1 MIGTSRMY
9 SSLDAGAPKLLKNN
23 PGSLIGVL
31 DKVLVTGYGDKESLN
46 WDVVYRDGN
55 VCSYRPKEGSRMCLQ
70 IIDEGSTSNLAFA
83 YSWENL
89 FSVNTGL
96 HRVPTDSNCTQI
108 ITHLG
113 TTAAPEANIECP
125 WIIIGDEIG
134 FYLLLKCCTGPG
146 SYTNLYNKV
155 SMAYFGNCIVLG
167 EVGFASSYNWAQV
180 TYTRS
185 NTLTFTFMRNP
196 RTQAVGAIESGSAIN
211 WGTSASASSP
221 NIEGVGNTTVCSI
234 AGVQGYEPIYTI
246 TSNNVYE
253 ITLPGL
259 FAPIRPTGNS
269 EYRLGEEWFEQID
282 KNNKLYC
289 VPIVTFN
296 YTPPEK
302 CRMAF
307 LIGDKF
313 RHVF

>member
-9 SSLDAGAPKLLKNN
+9 SSLDADAPRLLKNN
-23 PGSLIGVL
+23 PGSLIRVL
-31 DKVLVTGYGDKESLN
+31 NKVLVTGYGDKEPLN
-46 WDVVYRDGN
+46 WDIVYTEGN
-55 VCSYRPKEGSRMCLQ
+55 ICSYRPKEGSRMCLQ
-70 IIDEGSTSNLAFA
+70 IIDEGSTSGKVFA

-96 HRVPTDSNCTQI
+96 HRVPASSSNRI
-108 ITHLG
+108 ITHIG
-113 TTAAPEANIECP
+113 STVPPEANIECP

-134 FYLLLKCCTGPG
+134 FYLLLKCHTEQN
-146 SYTNLYNKV
+146 TERNLYNKV
-155 SMAYFGNCIVLG
+155 SMSYFGNCIVLG
-167 EVGFASSYNWAQV
+167 EVGFASNYNWAHV
-180 TYTRS
+180 TYTD
-185 NTLTFTFMRNP
+185 THTITFTFMRNP
-196 RTQAVGAIESGSAIN
+196 RTQAVGAIEMNTIS
-211 WGTSASASSP
+211 WTTSASANSP
-221 NIEGVGNTTVCSI
+221 NIENAGATTVCSI
-234 AGVQGYEPIYTI
+234 AGIQGYEPLYTI

-269 EYRLGEEWFEQID
+269 EYRIGEEWFEQID

-289 VPIVTFN
+289 VPVHTFQ
-296 YTPPEK
+296 YGIPEK